1 MSLCFYFYLFD
12 NCRKNKLKG
21 FGGKNKQ
28 GGLKDGERMI
38 MKEK

>member
-1 MSLCFYFYLFD
+1 LIIAEKT
-12 NCRKNKLKG
+12 NCRVLGEKIS
-21 FGGKNKQ
+21 KNKQ